1 MNQRVLA
8 FVAVAAL
15 VLGAGVYLLMP
26 SAPKPAPEADSAAAR
41 PAPAPAPRPRATPA
55 PAPAP
60 APAEPARPREARPR
74 TPAPAPEPAAPAPA
88 EAPAADAVTL
98 RIETD
103 VPDAQVFV
111 DRNFLGKSPVT
122 TTEVKPG
129 THQLNVSATGFDG
142 VAQSID
148 VKPGSQQI
156 TVKLREVKLNAAIDV
171 VHKHRMG
178 SCKGRL
184 IATPQGLRYDTTD
197 KDDAFRTPLMD
208 METFEVDYLE
218 KNLRIKL
225 KGGKS
230 FNFTEPSGNA
240 DKLFVFQRDVQKAR
254 ERLKKGDTP
263 AAE

>member
-1 MNQRVLA
+1 MV
-8 FVAVAAL
+8 VAAL
-15 VLGAGVYLLMP
+15 VLGAGLYLLMP
-26 SAPKPAPEADSAAAR
+26 SAPKPAPETNTAATR
-41 PAPAPAPRPRATPA
+41 PA

-60 APAEPARPREARPR
+60 APRATPAPTPAPAAAEPARPREARPR
-74 TPAPAPEPAAPAPA
+74 TPAATPEPAAPAPVA
-88 EAPAADAVTL
+88 TPAADAVTL

-111 DRNFLGKSPVT
+111 DRNFVGKSPVT
-122 TTEVKPG
+122 TSDVKPG

-156 TVKLREVKLNAAIDV
+156 TIKLREIRLNASIEV

-230 FNFTEPSGNA
+230 FNFTDPAGNA
-240 DKLFVFQRDVQKAR
+240 DKLFVFQRDVEKAR

-263 AAE
+263 APE